1 VVMVTHD
8 PGAAALADRVV
19 FLRDGE
25 IVSEVAGGDTGA
37 VIDAFRDVEAGLSGE
52 LQRAL
57 S

>member
-1 VVMVTHD
+1 MVTHD

-19 FLRDGE
+19 FLRDGS
-25 IVSEVAGGDTGA
+25 IVGEVEGGDAGH
-37 VIDAFRDVEAGLSGE
+37 VIDAFRAVEAGGGA